1 MFYSNLTHILV
12 KFAGAYGPGRPAPGG
27 AFAPAELLGPAPGG
41 AFAPAV
47 FSGPAPGGACPRRGL
62 APPGAGPCRG
72 LPRAPTILDYN
83 TIIIVNMYIYLDS

>member
-41 AFAPAV
+41 AFAPAEI
-47 FSGPAPGGACPRRGL
+47 SGPAPGGAFAPAVFSGAAPGEASLRRGRGL
-62 APPGAGPCRG
+62 AGAYPG
-72 LPRAPTILDYN
+72 PR
-83 TIIIVNMYIYLDS
+83 